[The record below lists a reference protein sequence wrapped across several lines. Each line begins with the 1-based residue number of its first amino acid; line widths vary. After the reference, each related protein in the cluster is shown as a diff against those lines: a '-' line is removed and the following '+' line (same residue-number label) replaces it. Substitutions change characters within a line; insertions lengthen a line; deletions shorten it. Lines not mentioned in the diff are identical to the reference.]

1 MPVDETNLMK
11 IGQDPFL
18 CINPDSKKM
27 SDTLVHNTEY
37 YNKLKKRNVK
47 QKISAGDKMT
57 PGLTMDC
64 LIDSNPTKNE
74 KTRY

>member
-37 YNKLKKRNVK
+37 YNKFKKK
-47 QKISAGDKMT
+47 ECQ
-57 PGLTMDC
+57 
-64 LIDSNPTKNE
+64 TKNL
-74 KTRY
+74 RRRQNDARLDNGLPYRL